1 MKEDE
6 MGHDIEVVR
15 GMTKKNVEYKK
26 FEIIIFVYD

>member
-1 MKEDE
+1 

-15 GMTKKNVEYKK
+15 GMIKKNVEYKK